1 MLIQCRWV
9 FLRIEIRE
17 RVGGKRGASQSRS
30 ISIHPSTSLR
40 KLRFAQGTRP
50 ALICSLA
57 PQDDPEGFG
66 QDIYIQPEGPV
77 ADVALV
83 QGDALF
89 VGGVVADGDLP
100 KAGDVLWNAHQPADQ
115 LTLCRSGS
123 PSSVFF
129 VHNDSTSSEFRMIW
143 SFVRTPA
150 P

>member
-17 RVGGKRGASQSRS
+17 RVGGKMGASQSRS

-100 KAGDVLWNAHQPADQ
+100 EAGDVCGTLINLQISLRCVDQ
-115 LTLCRSGS
+115 VLLHRF
-123 PSSVFF
+123 SS
-129 VHNDSTSSEFRMIW
+129 STMTPLHPNSE
-143 SFVRTPA
+143 
-150 P
+150 